1 MFFSRATTAFSRT
14 FGAVRCITLR
24 APRFTPLHRHNAA
37 VLTQSDGGSI
47 FRHGQSSFWTTS
59 LAGLLVGAGSAVA
72 AVAYADGEAPDADDR
87 AAADSKTTSDASHN
101 TYAKSLYAKKF
112 KKYGFG
118 ERVPDGDLYVHHRTV
133 ADSTKRNESSRE
145 EKRAL
150 AKDPKNLP
158 TFSLEKFRRM
168 SEEEGKTIVSFRGG
182 VYDMTDFVKA
192 HPGKDRI
199 LMANGNDL
207 EPFWN
212 VYKIHFRPHIQHLI
226 EDFRIG
232 SLSPVDAIKSKEQTC
247 FVNPYTDEPTRP
259 RQVLRFASERPAN
272 YGPRLHELTKS
283 FYTPNELH
291 YTRNH
296 APVPNVDPEDYV
308 FTVQPNPAIGLKGAE
323 FTLNDLKTKFKQHS
337 VSNTLQCAGGRQED
351 FVVPDRPLY
360 VEAKWREEAWGTAK
374 WRGPKIRDILAYCG
388 LDMDKMALGEKEICA
403 KYLNAWA
410 IDESETGAPY
420 ASFIPFAKVVDPY
433 GDAIIALEMN
443 DAELPRDHGYPARLL
458 APGYAGF
465 RNVKWVE
472 EISVTV
478 DDIDAGC
485 DQHNQH
491 FGPEISFRGHYVPGM
506 AGKGPTPDLMDVS
519 APRVCTVPVYSTIT
533 EPGMG
538 QTFPGDA
545 ESVEVKGI
553 AWAGGGRG
561 INRVEVSI
569 DGGLNFVPAKLLPK
583 PADVRAREPE
593 SSMGLGRV
601 WTWQQWRLD
610 VPLTDEM
617 KAKVARGEK
626 LELDVCARARDG
638 DFNVQPQSIEDSYNV
653 LGKCVNH
660 WPRRVVYVNPKF
672 KKGDQLPPM
681 LPMPPSGQWIWRR
694 HYPERYDLDNPEVYT
709 KEFEKESVKLHAPVP
724 PKKEWW

>member
-1 MFFSRATTAFSRT
+1 MFQRFARAATGLHTRQAC
-14 FGAVRCITLR
+14 GGLLR
-24 APRFTPLHRHNAA
+24 KMVGNQNGNANEQIDSIVKNSILAA
-37 VLTQSDGGSI
+37 VLVGTGSTAFALADDGPVHDTPTQSSNHTESTD
-47 FRHGQSSFWTTS
+47 
-59 LAGLLVGAGSAVA
+59 
-72 AVAYADGEAPDADDR
+72 
-87 AAADSKTTSDASHN
+87 
-101 TYAKSLYAKKF
+101 YAKSLYEKKF

-118 ERVPDGDLYVHHRTV
+118 APVPEEDMYVHHRTV
-133 ADSTKRNESSRE
+133 ADSTKRNVGSRE
-145 EKRAL
+145 ANRVL

-158 TFSLEKFRRM
+158 TFTLQQFQLM
-168 SEEEGKTIVSFRGG
+168 SEEEGKTIVSYRGG
-182 VYDMTDFVKA
+182 VYDVTDFTKG
-192 HPGKDRI
+192 HPGGDRI

-207 EPFWN
+207 EPFWE

-226 EDFRIG
+226 EDYRIG
-232 SLSPVDAIKSKEQTC
+232 TLLPADAIKSKSETR
-247 FVNPYTDEPTRP
+247 FDNSYTDEPKRP
-259 RQVLRFASERPAN
+259 RGVLRFASERPAN

-296 APVPNVDPEDYV
+296 APVPNVDPEDYT
-308 FTVQPNPAIGLKGAE
+308 FTVRPNPAIGLEGRS
-323 FTLNDLKTKFKQHS
+323 FTLKELKTLFKQHT

-374 WRGPKIRDILAYCG
+374 WCGPKVRDILEYCG
-388 LDMDKMALGEKEICA
+388 LDMDQMALA
-403 KYLNAWA
+403 KKDMCGKFLNAWA
-410 IDESETGAPY
+410 IDESETGKPY

-443 DAELPRDHGYPARLL
+443 DEQLPRDHGYPARLL
-458 APGYAGF
+458 APGFAGF

-472 EISVTV
+472 EISVTQK
-478 DDIDAGC
+478 DIDEGC

-491 FGPEISFRGHYVPGM
+491 FGPEISFRGHYIPGM

-538 QTFPGDA
+538 QTIPGDA
-545 ESVEVKGI
+545 EILPVKGI

-569 DGGLNFVPAKLLPK
+569 DGGLNFWPAKLIAK
-583 PADVRAREPE
+583 PPEVREREPE
-593 SSMGLGRV
+593 SSHGVGRV
-601 WTWQQWRLD
+601 WTWQHWQLD

-617 KAKVARGEK
+617 KAKVKNGEK
-626 LELDVCARARDG
+626 LELEVCARARDG

-660 WPRRVVYVNPKF
+660 WPRRVVHVDPKY
-672 KKGDQLPPM
+672 KTGDELPPM
-681 LPMPPSGQWIWRR
+681 FPMPPSGQWVWRR
-694 HYPERYDLDNPEVYT
+694 HYPVRVDLDHPEVYSN
-709 KEFEKESVKLHAPVP
+709 EFEKESVKLHASVP
-724 PKKEWW
+724 PKDTWW